1 MGPPLAG
8 LLYEATRSYHISF
21 YLAASCLLV
30 SAVFGLAAD
39 LVRRR
44 SRRGEEATQEEAVW
58 QLKKRTPTAWQ
69 LKQRRL
75 KKS

>member
-8 LLYEATRSYHISF
+8 LLYEATRSYHIPF

-44 SRRGEEATQEEAVW
+44 SRRGEEATQEE
-58 QLKKRTPTAWQ
+58 
-69 LKQRRL
+69 
-75 KKS
+75 

>member
-1 MGPPLAG
+1 MMGPPLAG

-44 SRRGEEATQEEAVW
+44 ARRGEEATQGE
-58 QLKKRTPTAWQ
+58 
-69 LKQRRL
+69 
-75 KKS
+75 